1 MNIAIIGYGKMGQG
15 IASLMPKDWT
25 LKLKCDID
33 NPLERLKKEELSGI
47 DLFFEFTEP
56 GVSKNNIK
64 LICEAKKEAKIV
76 SGTTGWD
83 VIEAKEAI
91 MRSGSMLLHS
101 ANFSLGINTIN
112 SILGNLAASLNKG
125 NGFSISMKEYHHKNK
140 KDSPSGTAKL
150 LAATIEAKEEKC
162 PITSVREGE
171 YPGIHIVQFKS
182 EFETI
187 EVKHEVSSRQVF
199 CAGAVLSAKWLAGQK
214 RPGIYSFSDV
224 IRASNPSRQVC

>member
-56 GVSKNNIK
+56 GVSKNNIRF
-64 LICEAKKEAKIV
+64 ICEAKKGAKIV

-83 VIEAKEAI
+83 VTEIKDTI
-91 MRSGSMLLHS
+91 VKSGSMLLHS

-112 SILGNLAASLNKG
+112 SILGTLSASLNKK
-125 NGFSISMKEYHHKNK
+125 NGFGTSMTEYHHKNK

-150 LAATIEAKEEKC
+150 LAATIEGKGEKC
-162 PITSVREGE
+162 PITSIREGE
-171 YPGIHIVQFKS
+171 HPGIHIIQFKS

-187 EVKHEVSSRQVF
+187 ELKHEVSSRQVF
-199 CAGAVLSAKWLAGQK
+199 CAGAILSAQWLLKQK
-214 RPGIYSFSDV
+214 NSGIYSFSDV
-224 IRASNPSRQVC
+224 ISK